1 MHRMTPT
8 TPIITLLT
16 DFGERDGYVG
26 TMKGVI
32 LDIVPHA
39 RLIDISHLVDPQ
51 DVRQAASIIAEVY
64 HYFPPHTVHLVV
76 VDPGVGSE
84 RRAIALKTPRGSFIA
99 PDNGVLTL
107 VRRREPAA
115 SAYVLNN
122 PGYWLPEPSRT
133 FHGRDIF
140 SPSAAYLANGV
151 SLDVLGTPVD
161 DLIDLPLG
169 EPVTAPGSIRG
180 EVLRIDH
187 FGNILTNITGLHW
200 VDDHTAACHPIGL
213 GSDPGEPVY
222 FDAQSVRITIGRITI
237 DSLSQTYSQVSIGQ
251 VLALIGSSGEL
262 EISINQGNAQEELHV
277 KAGDP
282 VTLTFKS

>member
-1 MHRMTPT
+1 MHRMTQT

-26 TMKGVI
+26 TMKGVM

-64 HYFPPHTVHLVV
+64 SHFPPHTVHLVV

-107 VRRREPAA
+107 IRRREPAA
-115 SAYVLNN
+115 AAYVLDNS
-122 PGYWLPEPSRT
+122 GYWLPEPSKT

-140 SPSAAYLANGV
+140 SPSAAHIANGV
-151 SLDVLGTPVD
+151 PLDVLGTPVD
-161 DLIDLPLG
+161 DLVDLPLG
-169 EPVTAPGSIRG
+169 EPVIAPGSIRG
-180 EVLRIDH
+180 EVFRVDH
-187 FGNILTNITGLHW
+187 FGNILTNITGLRW
-200 VDDHTAACHPIGL
+200 IDDQTAACYPTGL

-222 FDAQSVRITIGRITI
+222 LDAQSARITIGRITI
-237 DSLSQTYSQVSIGQ
+237 DGLSQTYSQVSIGQ

-262 EISINQGNAQEELHV
+262 EISINQGNAQKELRV
-277 KAGDP
+277 EAGDP
-282 VTLTFKS
+282 VTIHFKS